1 MNTKFATFL
10 FLSLIVLFSSSCRK
24 EEGCMNPSAINYNP
38 DAEEDDGSCLILGC
52 TNPTMFNYDPNAN
65 TDNGG
70 CIPFINGCTD
80 ATMFNYDPNANTDNG
95 TCLTAQQAAI
105 GFWDVSPDCDDITV
119 PVIGSISLNDQI
131 PENIEVNEG
140 SGDIIFIDLGTSQ
153 IEGNIASDG
162 TIIVSPQNTN
172 IDLMG
177 FSVDL
182 TVSGDGLLETENSGY
197 MDLDYELDIP
207 IVGTQNVSCSIIL
220 TR

>member
-1 MNTKFATFL
+1 
-10 FLSLIVLFSSSCRK
+10 
-24 EEGCMNPSAINYNP
+24 MNPLAINYNP

-65 TDNGG
+65 TDNG
-70 CIPFINGCTD
+70 
-80 ATMFNYDPNANTDNG
+80 

-105 GFWDVSPDCDDITV
+105 GFWDVLPDCDDITV

-197 MDLDYELDIP
+197 MDLDYEVDIP
-207 IVGTQNVSCSIIL
+207 IVGTQNISCSIIL

>member
-1 MNTKFATFL
+1 MNTKFATLL

-65 TDNGG
+65 TDNG
-70 CIPFINGCTD
+70 
-80 ATMFNYDPNANTDNG
+80 
-95 TCLTAQQAAI
+95 TCLTAQQAAV
-105 GFWDVSPDCDDITV
+105 GFWDVLPDCDDITV

-131 PENIEVNEG
+131 PDNIEVNEG
-140 SGDIIFIDLGTSQ
+140 SEDIIFIDLGTSQ

>member
-1 MNTKFATFL
+1 
-10 FLSLIVLFSSSCRK
+10 
-24 EEGCMNPSAINYNP
+24 MNPLAINYNP

-105 GFWDVSPDCDDITV
+105 GLWDVSPDCDDITV

-182 TVSGDGLLETENSGY
+182 TVSGDGLLENENSGY

>member
-1 MNTKFATFL
+1 MNTKFATLL

-24 EEGCMNPSAINYNP
+24 EEGCMNPLAINYNP

-131 PENIEVNEG
+131 PENIEVNDG

-182 TVSGDGLLETENSGY
+182 TVSGDGLLEAENSGY

>member
-1 MNTKFATFL
+1 MNTKFATLL
-10 FLSLIVLFSSSCRK
+10 FLSLIVLFSSSCKK

-119 PVIGSISLNDQI
+119 PVIGSTSLNDQI
-131 PENIEVNEG
+131 PDNIEVNEG

-153 IEGNIASDG
+153 IEGNITSDG

-182 TVSGDGLLETENSGY
+182 TVSGDGLLEDENSGY

>member
-1 MNTKFATFL
+1 
-10 FLSLIVLFSSSCRK
+10 
-24 EEGCMNPSAINYNP
+24 MNPQAINYNP

-131 PENIEVNEG
+131 PDNIEVNEG
-140 SGDIIFIDLGTSQ
+140 SGNIIFIDLGTSQ

-182 TVSGDGLLETENSGY
+182 TVSGDGLLETENSCY

>member
-1 MNTKFATFL
+1 MNTKFATLL

-24 EEGCMNPSAINYNP
+24 EEGCMNPLAINYNP

-52 TNPTMFNYDPNAN
+52 TNP
-65 TDNGG
+65 
-70 CIPFINGCTD
+70 
-80 ATMFNYDPNANTDNG
+80 TMFNYDPNANTDNG

>member
-1 MNTKFATFL
+1 
-10 FLSLIVLFSSSCRK
+10 
-24 EEGCMNPSAINYNP
+24 MNPLAINYNP

-131 PENIEVNEG
+131 PDNIEVNEG

-182 TVSGDGLLETENSGY
+182 AVSGDGLLETENSGY

>member
-1 MNTKFATFL
+1 MNTKFATLL

-24 EEGCMNPSAINYNP
+24 EEGCMNPLAINYNP

-182 TVSGDGLLETENSGY
+182 AVSGDGLLETENSGY

>member
-1 MNTKFATFL
+1 MNTKFATLL

-24 EEGCMNPSAINYNP
+24 EEGCMNPLAINYNP

-95 TCLTAQQAAI
+95 ICLTAQQAAI

-182 TVSGDGLLETENSGY
+182 TVSGDGLLA
-197 MDLDYELDIP
+197 
-207 IVGTQNVSCSIIL
+207 VSYTHL
-220 TR
+220 TLPTSR

>member
-1 MNTKFATFL
+1 
-10 FLSLIVLFSSSCRK
+10 
-24 EEGCMNPSAINYNP
+24 MNPLAINYNP

-70 CIPFINGCTD
+70 CIPFISGCTD
-80 ATMFNYDPNANTDNG
+80 ATMFNYNPNANTDNG

-197 MDLDYELDIP
+197 TDLDYELDIP

>member
-1 MNTKFATFL
+1 
-10 FLSLIVLFSSSCRK
+10 
-24 EEGCMNPSAINYNP
+24 MNPLAINYDP
-38 DAEEDDGSCLILGC
+38 DAEEMMALAILGC

-80 ATMFNYDPNANTDNG
+80 ATMFNYNPNANTDNG

-153 IEGNIASDG
+153 IEGNILAMEQLS
-162 TIIVSPQNTN
+162 SPQNTN

-182 TVSGDGLLETENSGY
+182 TVSGDGL
-197 MDLDYELDIP
+197 
-207 IVGTQNVSCSIIL
+207 
-220 TR
+220 

>member
-1 MNTKFATFL
+1 
-10 FLSLIVLFSSSCRK
+10 
-24 EEGCMNPSAINYNP
+24 MNPLAINYNS

-65 TDNGG
+65 TDNG
-70 CIPFINGCTD
+70 
-80 ATMFNYDPNANTDNG
+80 

-105 GFWDVSPDCDDITV
+105 GFWDVLPDCDDITV

-131 PENIEVNEG
+131 PDNIEVNEG
-140 SGDIIFIDLGTSQ
+140 SEDIIFIDLGTSQ

>member
-1 MNTKFATFL
+1 MNTKFATLL

-24 EEGCMNPSAINYNP
+24 EEGCMNPLAINYNP

-131 PENIEVNEG
+131 PDNIEVNEG

-182 TVSGDGLLETENSGY
+182 AVSGDGLLETENSGY

>member
-1 MNTKFATFL
+1 MNTKFATLL

-80 ATMFNYDPNANTDNG
+80 ATMFNYNPNANTDNG

-182 TVSGDGLLETENSGY
+182 TVSGDGLLEAENSGY

>member
-1 MNTKFATFL
+1 MNTKFATLL

-24 EEGCMNPSAINYNP
+24 EEGCMNPLAINYNP

-182 TVSGDGLLETENSGY
+182 AVSGDGLLETENSGY

-220 TR
+220 NR

>member
-1 MNTKFATFL
+1 
-10 FLSLIVLFSSSCRK
+10 
-24 EEGCMNPSAINYNP
+24 MNPLAINYNP

-182 TVSGDGLLETENSGY
+182 AVSGDGLLETENSGY

-220 TR
+220 NR

>member
-1 MNTKFATFL
+1 MNTKFATLL

-24 EEGCMNPSAINYNP
+24 EEGCMNPLAINYNP
-38 DAEEDDGSCLILGC
+38 DAEKDDGSCLILGC

-140 SGDIIFIDLGTSQ
+140 TGDIIFIDLGTSQ
-153 IEGNIASDG
+153 IQGNIASDG

-182 TVSGDGLLETENSGY
+182 TVSGDGLLEAENSGY

>member
-1 MNTKFATFL
+1 MNTKFATLL
-10 FLSLIVLFSSSCRK
+10 FLSLIVLFSSSCKK

-65 TDNGG
+65 TDNG
-70 CIPFINGCTD
+70 
-80 ATMFNYDPNANTDNG
+80 

-105 GFWDVSPDCDDITV
+105 GFWDVLPDCDDITV

>member
-1 MNTKFATFL
+1 MNTKFATLL

-24 EEGCMNPSAINYNP
+24 EEGCMNPLAINYNP

-70 CIPFINGCTD
+70 CIPFINGCTN
-80 ATMFNYDPNANTDNG
+80 ATMFNYNPNANTDNG
-95 TCLTAQQAAI
+95 ACLTAQQAAI
-105 GFWDVSPDCDDITV
+105 GLWDVSPDCDDITV

-131 PENIEVNEG
+131 PESIEVNEG

-182 TVSGDGLLETENSGY
+182 TVSGDGLLEAENSGY
-197 MDLDYELDIP
+197 MDLYYDLDIP

>member
-1 MNTKFATFL
+1 
-10 FLSLIVLFSSSCRK
+10 
-24 EEGCMNPSAINYNP
+24 MNPLAINYNP

-131 PENIEVNEG
+131 PESIEVNEG

-197 MDLDYELDIP
+197 MDLDYELDLSLIH
-207 IVGTQNVSCSIIL
+207 I
-220 TR
+220 

>member
-1 MNTKFATFL
+1 
-10 FLSLIVLFSSSCRK
+10 
-24 EEGCMNPSAINYNP
+24 MNPLAINYNP

-95 TCLTAQQAAI
+95 TCLTAQEAAI

-182 TVSGDGLLETENSGY
+182 AVSGDGLLETENSGY

>member
-1 MNTKFATFL
+1 MNTKFATLL

-24 EEGCMNPSAINYNP
+24 EEGCMNPLAINYNP

-105 GFWDVSPDCDDITV
+105 GFWDVSPDCDEITV

-182 TVSGDGLLETENSGY
+182 TVSGDGLLETENSCY